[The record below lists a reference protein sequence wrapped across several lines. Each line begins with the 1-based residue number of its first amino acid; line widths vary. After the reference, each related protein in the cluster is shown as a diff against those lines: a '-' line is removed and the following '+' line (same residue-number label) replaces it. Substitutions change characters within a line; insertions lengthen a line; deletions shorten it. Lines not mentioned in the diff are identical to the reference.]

1 VGFSWRAAQ
10 NLRWRVSRTRLPL
23 RWTTVQKCPRLPL
36 FPDGTK
42 KRPQRGAVALRP
54 LQFRRPT
61 GDLGGGPIGAS
72 PSTGKTQYG
81 LIQAAS
87 AEKVPSTV
95 FLISTCRVK
104 NLGSA
109 KVNLGARPCADR
121 LVPGDC
127 TVPDL
132 TQCRLALFSLAASIN
147 IEKAYR
153 SGRRS
158 RRCSSRSCARLQFAG
173 GISFRFM

>member
-1 VGFSWRAAQ
+1 MQ
-10 NLRWRVSRTRLPL
+10 KPINPTTSRTAPATIIQSGYSIAESMLIRGTLLLGAELTLASEPHAAAVAL
-23 RWTTVQKCPRLPL
+23 DEVQKCPRLPL

-95 FLISTCRVK
+95 S
-104 NLGSA
+104 
-109 KVNLGARPCADR
+109 
-121 LVPGDC
+121 
-127 TVPDL
+127 
-132 TQCRLALFSLAASIN
+132 
-147 IEKAYR
+147 
-153 SGRRS
+153 
-158 RRCSSRSCARLQFAG
+158 
-173 GISFRFM
+173 